1 MGPHTNM
8 LTCLAAQVSG
18 QDREARSVKQE
29 AVASLIIQI
38 GYWSPCSLGL
48 MICHL
53 DFWRLHLDFT

>member
-1 MGPHTNM
+1 M

-18 QDREARSVKQE
+18 QDRKARSVKQE